1 MKLAEIIFENNDF
14 VALNKPSGLL
24 SVPDRTQSAESLKD
38 ILLKK
43 YGQIYTVHRLDRGT
57 SGVIVF
63 AKSESFH
70 QYLSVVFEE
79 RSVEKYY
86 QGFVQG
92 TMQEKK
98 GSVNEPIAEHPAKN
112 GRMVIF
118 KKGKPS
124 LTDYEV
130 AEEFGLYSF
139 LGFRIHTGRTHQI
152 RVHLKHIGHPI
163 LCDEL
168 YGHEDP
174 IYLSSFKRNF
184 KHSKAEEEQERPLL
198 SRLALHSQRLI
209 FKDKSNQLHD
219 LQAPLPKDFKAL
231 LQQLRKWGPKLNA
244 KGGG

>member
-1 MKLAEIIFENNDF
+1 MKSLEIIFENEDF
-14 VALNKPSGLL
+14 LALNKPSGML

-70 QYLSVVFEE
+70 QYLSIIFEE
-79 RSVEKYY
+79 RAVEKYY

-92 TMQEKK
+92 ILQEKK
-98 GSVNEPIAEHPAKN
+98 GSINEPIAEHPAKN
-112 GRMVIF
+112 GKMVIF

-130 AEEFGLYSF
+130 MEEFGLYSF
-139 LGFRIHTGRTHQI
+139 LGFRIYTGRTHQI
-152 RVHLKHIGHPI
+152 RVHMKHIGHPI

-174 IYLSSFKRNF
+174 VFLSLFKRNF
-184 KHSKAEEEQERPLL
+184 KHSKSEEEGERPLL

-209 FKDKSNQLHD
+209 FRDKSNQLH
-219 LQAPLPKDFKAL
+219 
-231 LQQLRKWGPKLNA
+231 
-244 KGGG
+244 